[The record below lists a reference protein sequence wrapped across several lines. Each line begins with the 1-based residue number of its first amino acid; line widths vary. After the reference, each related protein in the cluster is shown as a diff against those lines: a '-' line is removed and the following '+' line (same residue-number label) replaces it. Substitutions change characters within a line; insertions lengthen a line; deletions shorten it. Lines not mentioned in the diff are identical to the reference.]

1 MCKSFTSLCVL
12 FCDEIVNRNGIRN
25 SSLDLALASCRRITQ
40 DSCRLRRNTAETEMI
55 SYTDISS
62 TDDRHAAD
70 SRPLGSDR
78 YVDRVITASIDRHSM
93 ECLRKVG
100 FYSPTIDRLSTDMST
115 ECRSTGRS
123 RVNHTRSICRS
134 SVDRWCRLLVDRWC
148 RSLVVPYC
156 GILFLRILGRLD
168 QLGSLRRKSTAH
180 LKHSIPTRQLCKS
193 VFIVILTFTNDCN

>member
-78 YVDRVITASIDRHSM
+78 YVDRVKSRILFTDYRPTVDWHVDRMSIDRSIESQPHS
-93 ECLRKVG
+93 
-100 FYSPTIDRLSTDMST
+100 IDMSV
-115 ECRSTGRS
+115 E
-123 RVNHTRSICRS
+123 
-134 SVDRWCRLLVDRWC
+134 C
-148 RSLVVPYC
+148 RSLVS
-156 GILFLRILGRLD
+156 IANR
-168 QLGSLRRKSTAH
+168 SLVSIASGALLWNSLPENIRAIRSIGQFKKEINRALETFDS
-180 LKHSIPTRQLCKS
+180 HSAIM
-193 VFIVILTFTNDCN
+193 

>member
-1 MCKSFTSLCVL
+1 MCKSFTSLCVF

-55 SYTDISS
+55 PYTDISS

-100 FYSPTIDRLSTDMST
+100 FYSPTTDRLSTDMST

-123 RVNHTRSICRS
+123 SVNHTRSICRS
-134 SVDRWCRLLVDRWC
+134 SVDRWWSIASGALLWNSLPENIRAI
-148 RSLVVPYC
+148 RSIGQFKKEINRALET
-156 GILFLRILGRLD
+156 FD
-168 QLGSLRRKSTAH
+168 S
-180 LKHSIPTRQLCKS
+180 HSAIM
-193 VFIVILTFTNDCN
+193 